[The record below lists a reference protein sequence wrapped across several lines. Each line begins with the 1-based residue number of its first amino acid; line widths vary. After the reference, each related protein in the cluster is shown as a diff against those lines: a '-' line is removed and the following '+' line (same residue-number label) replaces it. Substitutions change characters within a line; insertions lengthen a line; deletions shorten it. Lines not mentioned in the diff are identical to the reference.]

1 MFGVLHLDFLGLE
14 FGCWNWSRGW
24 LGLLFLLVAAVT
36 KLVFDAFDDVISL
49 LVGVRTLI
57 GLLLC
62 LADILDLTD
71 CVVDERLN
79 DRGVNFL

>member
-1 MFGVLHLDFLGLE
+1 MFGILHFDLLGLE
-14 FGCWNWSRGW
+14 FGCWRRSRCW
-24 LGLLFLLVAAVT
+24 LGLLFLLVTAVT
-36 KLVFDAFDDVISL
+36 KLVLDTFDDFISL

-71 CVVDERLN
+71 CVVDERL
-79 DRGVNFL
+79 DHRGVNFL